1 MLSTTLGVI
10 AALIVIAWGVRW
22 YFKQTARQWPS
33 MLDSATPSE
42 HPSIIDTPLM
52 PRKEAE
58 EFMQRE
64 FKEVTLLNEEPE
76 KASNKASGKRSEIVI
91 DSLPSKPTPMLV
103 SPTKAQIKLDVARRN
118 AKDRQG
124 RVMGFCAR
132 CREKR
137 EVAKPSLT
145 RTKKGKSAIRG
156 QCVECGAGMFI
167 FTLE

>member
-1 MLSTTLGVI
+1 MLPTILGVI
-10 AALIVIAWGVRW
+10 TALIVIGWGVRW

-33 MLDSATPSE
+33 MLDSATQSIPS
-42 HPSIIDTPLM
+42 SILDTPLM
-52 PRKEAE
+52 PREEAE
-58 EFMQRE
+58 QFMQRE
-64 FKEVTLLNEEPE
+64 FKEVTLVKDEEDQVGT
-76 KASNKASGKRSEIVI
+76 KDGKRAEIVI
-91 DSLPSKPTPMLV
+91 DSLPSKPVPTLV
-103 SPTKAQIKLDVARRN
+103 SPTKAQIQLGIARRN

-156 QCVECGAGMFI
+156 QCVECGASMFI

>member
-10 AALIVIAWGVRW
+10 TALIVIAWGVRW

-33 MLDSATPSE
+33 MLDSATRSIP
-42 HPSIIDTPLM
+42 PSILDTPLM
-52 PRKEAE
+52 PREEAE
-58 EFMQRE
+58 QFMQRE
-64 FKEVTLLNEEPE
+64 FKEVSLLREDEDGINR
-76 KASNKASGKRSEIVI
+76 KASGKRSEIVI
-91 DSLPSKPTPMLV
+91 DSLPSKPAPTLV
-103 SPTKAQIKLDVARRN
+103 SPTQAQIRLDVARRN

>member
-33 MLDSATPSE
+33 MLDSATRSE
-42 HPSIIDTPLM
+42 HSSIIDTPLM
-52 PRKEAE
+52 PREEAE
-58 EFMQRE
+58 QFMQRE
-64 FKEVTLLNEEPE
+64 FKEVTLLNEDAENIN
-76 KASNKASGKRSEIVI
+76 KKASGKRSEIVI
-91 DSLPSKPTPMLV
+91 DSLSSKAAPMLV
-103 SPTKAQIKLDVARRN
+103 SPTKAQIKLEVARRN

-156 QCVECGAGMFI
+156 QCIECGAGMFI